1 MVRWKLALPIVTSSY
16 LSNIPPFSSFHPDLW
31 EEYFNVFQGFRQ
43 PTKRCVHPDPKS
55 FGQSKIMVIK
65 KPSHKSHSD
74 RLHQAFEIIL
84 GVSTSTQKGSRSLS
98 TSWAPQQILI
108 PLPIFPGRC
117 LTYRLLSIIRYHVL
131 TSSCCIQ
138 IYWGKPLTSVVFSVC
153 KHIQS
158 SWPRKLV
165 KTEVVSSDTLFL
177 SIQKALSWQF
187 CDRDLLGM
195 LKWPPTIG
203 DEKVTAAESP
213 GCRLSTSEKIRKKQE
228 NQRLR
233 TGPEKKKKN
242 EPSHCSAKVGTDTQV
257 TSVPLVPLFSSHT
270 PFGV

>member
-108 PLPIFPGRC
+108 PLPNFSRQMFDIQTTEYHSVSCFDIIMLYSNLLGKTFNFCGFFCMQTHPVK
-117 LTYRLLSIIRYHVL
+117 LTSKACKNWSCVIRYSFFVNPKSTVL
-131 TSSCCIQ
+131 AI
-138 IYWGKPLTSVVFSVC
+138 LR
-153 KHIQS
+153 
-158 SWPRKLV
+158 SWP
-165 KTEVVSSDTLFL
+165 F
-177 SIQKALSWQF
+177 
-187 CDRDLLGM
+187 
-195 LKWPPTIG
+195 G
-203 DEKVTAAESP
+203 DA
-213 GCRLSTSEKIRKKQE
+213 
-228 NQRLR
+228 
-233 TGPEKKKKN
+233 
-242 EPSHCSAKVGTDTQV
+242 
-257 TSVPLVPLFSSHT
+257 
-270 PFGV
+270 